1 MLQYRSLLGREKV
14 PWRYACNRDGTHVV
28 ALKLESALL
37 SLLFARASEADM
49 EDGERRQGWTVRPR
63 APRPGQQRSRDV
75 PRPPRTPCRSH
86 RFSQVCS
93 SPLSPPLTPPP
104 LTRAPPS
111 RT

>member
-63 APRPGQQRSRDV
+63 APRPGHRTVRSTARCTNGDRDA
-75 PRPPRTPCRSH
+75 R
-86 RFSQVCS
+86 RFHCNFEID
-93 SPLSPPLTPPP
+93 
-104 LTRAPPS
+104 AIK
-111 RT
+111 